1 MNLNGQEYES
11 YYLTA
16 EEKAV
21 LDAMRAGASIDVTL
35 RIDETPDPIDE
46 TPDPIDETPDPID
59 EVDKFFAGFNSLTT
73 ENAFVHD
80 RTDFEIPYIGF
91 SKFFRDSKI
100 IARVSVHAE
109 RVIE

>member
-21 LDAMRAGASIDVTL
+21 VDAMRAGASIDVTL

-46 TPDPIDETPDPID
+46 
-59 EVDKFFAGFNSLTT
+59 VDKFFAGFNCLTT

-100 IARVSVHAE
+100 IARVSVHLE
-109 RVIE
+109 RVVG

>member
-11 YYLTA
+11 CYLTHK
-16 EEKAV
+16 EKAV
-21 LDAMRAGASIDVTL
+21 VDAMRAGASIDVTL

-46 TPDPIDETPDPID
+46 TPDPIDE
-59 EVDKFFAGFNSLTT
+59 VDKFFAGFNSLTT
-73 ENAFVHD
+73 ETAFVHD

-100 IARVSVHAE
+100 IARVSVHVE
-109 RVIE
+109 RVVG

>member
-1 MNLNGQEYES
+1 MPTLNGKTYEMQ
-11 YYLTA
+11 YLTR

-21 LDAMRAGASIDVTL
+21 VDAMRAGASIDVTL
-35 RIDETPDPIDE
+35 RIYETPDPL
-46 TPDPIDETPDPID
+46 D
-59 EVDKFFAGFNSLTT
+59 EVDKFFAGCNSLTT

-100 IARVSVHAE
+100 IARVSVHLE
-109 RVIE
+109 RVVG

>member
-1 MNLNGQEYES
+1 MMELNGKTYEMQ
-11 YYLTA
+11 YLTR

-21 LDAMRAGASIDVTL
+21 VDAMRAGASIDVTL
-35 RIDETPDPIDE
+35 RIYETPN
-46 TPDPIDETPDPID
+46 PID
-59 EVDKFFAGFNSLTT
+59 EVDKFLAIFSSLTT

-100 IARVSVHAE
+100 IARVSVHLE
-109 RVIE
+109 RVVG

>member
-1 MNLNGQEYES
+1 MKLNGQEYES

-16 EEKAV
+16 EETAV
-21 LDAMRAGASIDVTL
+21 VDAMRAGASIDVTL
-35 RIDETPDPIDE
+35 RIYETPDPLDETPDPL
-46 TPDPIDETPDPID
+46 D
-59 EVDKFFAGFNSLTT
+59 EVDKFFSGFNSLTT

>member
-1 MNLNGQEYES
+1 MTLNGQEYES

-21 LDAMRAGASIDVTL
+21 VDAMRAGASIDVTL
-35 RIDETPDPIDE
+35 RIDE

>member
-1 MNLNGQEYES
+1 MTLNGQEYES

-21 LDAMRAGASIDVTL
+21 VDAMRAGASIDVTL
-35 RIDETPDPIDE
+35 RIDE

-100 IARVSVHAE
+100 IARVSVHSE

>member
-1 MNLNGQEYES
+1 MPTLNGKTYEMQ
-11 YYLTA
+11 YLTR

-21 LDAMRAGASIDVTL
+21 VDAMRAGASIDVTL
-35 RIDETPDPIDE
+35 RIDETPN
-46 TPDPIDETPDPID
+46 PID
-59 EVDKFFAGFNSLTT
+59 EVDKFLAIFSSLTT
-73 ENAFVHD
+73 ETAFVHD

>member
-1 MNLNGQEYES
+1 MTLNGQEYES

-21 LDAMRAGASIDVTL
+21 VDAMRAGASIDVTL
-35 RIDETPDPIDE
+35 RIDE

-109 RVIE
+109 RVIELFFHY

>member
-21 LDAMRAGASIDVTL
+21 VDAMRAGASIDVTL

-46 TPDPIDETPDPID
+46 TPDPIDG
-59 EVDKFFAGFNSLTT
+59 VDKFFAGFNSLTT

-100 IARVSVHAE
+100 IARVSVHLE
-109 RVIE
+109 RVVG

>member
-1 MNLNGQEYES
+1 MKLNGQEYES

-21 LDAMRAGASIDVTL
+21 VDAMRAGASIDVTL
-35 RIDETPDPIDE
+35 RIDE

>member
-1 MNLNGQEYES
+1 MPTLNGKTYEMQ
-11 YYLTA
+11 YLTR

-21 LDAMRAGASIDVTL
+21 VDAMRAGASIDVTL
-35 RIDETPDPIDE
+35 RIYETPDPLDETPDPL
-46 TPDPIDETPDPID
+46 D

-73 ENAFVHD
+73 ETAFVHD